1 MKIFTPIKMLAL
13 TAGLLLFCG
22 KAMAGDGTKASPY
35 TVAELNAQKDALA
48 ASGNTVW
55 VKADLKGLDEDGT
68 STDNADTED
77 SDGKT
82 VKHMAGLFGD
92 ATGEFVAYSWQIL
105 GQLALT
111 DLTNTKD
118 LLISLTYGTEGHPYG
133 NTTYPQ
139 YASNEEPA
147 DAHFSLEEV
156 HGALSLDI
164 TNGLRGYHIPSCYI
178 VPQDVIAVKVSAGY
192 SMSNGAYV
200 NYTNFD
206 GAAETTYVTPK
217 DAALVLMATE
227 GVHDFVL
234 SAALYENTIS
244 NGNALNPGIQAGVN
258 AGTTANRTRLAFIND
273 GTKIGFQ
280 KNSDENCTV
289 TLQQKSDVFLQVSS
303 LATNFYGTWTW
314 ETAEKDWI
322 TWAGGK
328 YSDFHAQA
336 TEATFDFANNNIGIP
351 VGTSEDVNAGNL
363 GGKTITQNG
372 VTLKF
377 VNAMTMP
384 TRYYINGSRG
394 NQFQAI
400 AGGQMRVTAP
410 TGYAVTSIV
419 NKGNPSTNATT
430 GAITYQTSW
439 EIVKGGGTISLAN
452 QETQTWTGN
461 AESVLLNA
469 KGATYLNEIVVTLTA
484 INSETALLADETADS
499 YTDVNG
505 LAAFADAA
513 NNALVKLTLTDAII
527 TSGMTNGWGY
537 YIQDATAGA
546 HFYCTGLELEVGDVL
561 NGVVYVK
568 KNNQTMGARICMT
581 EKTSADEL
589 TIAHNGTITYVEGS
603 IETINVAAN
612 KCRVVKLTGVAVKGT
627 TETTATITDATGSI
641 VINNGKTNYY
651 PYVIQTSLA
660 DIDYTDATV
669 TGILF
674 ESPQNVNQIMPF
686 NIEGNNSGIHDI
698 EADVLAGNVHI
709 YSLQGVRQSSLKKGI
724 NIVNGKKVVMK

>member
-55 VKADLKGLDEDGT
+55 VKADLKGLGEDGT

-139 YASNEEPA
+139 YA
-147 DAHFSLEEV
+147 
-156 HGALSLDI
+156 
-164 TNGLRGYHIPSCYI
+164 
-178 VPQDVIAVKVSAGY
+178 
-192 SMSNGAYV
+192 
-200 NYTNFD
+200 
-206 GAAETTYVTPK
+206 
-217 DAALVLMATE
+217 
-227 GVHDFVL
+227 
-234 SAALYENTIS
+234 
-244 NGNALNPGIQAGVN
+244 NALNPGIQAGVN

-698 EADVLAGNVHI
+698 EADVLTGNVHI